1 MGKLIYYVEVNAV
14 SSVLNITDRRDQTGR
29 FRTVLR
35 IVTGIGV
42 LVSMAGMVTRKTR
55 LKDLALIR
63 RSK

>member
-63 RSK
+63 

>member
-1 MGKLIYYVEVNAV
+1 MV

-42 LVSMAGMVTRKTR
+42 LVSMAGMVTRKTQ

-63 RSK
+63 

>member
-42 LVSMAGMVTRKTR
+42 LVSMAGMVTRKTQ

-63 RSK
+63 